1 MELITIILSGMLSAL
16 SNVGWVT
23 EAIAE
28 NTLTSNVE
36 SVEKL
41 EVRVDNQPNYQLV
54 NGKLD
59 KLRIAT
65 RGILLKQD
73 LRIDLLEL
81 ESDPISL
88 DINGLS
94 NSNLEGVQNSLQ
106 QPLQAAARIVITEVD
121 LTTALQSE
129 ILRQQLQEILNNLV
143 AKRAGNSTRA
153 YEVSDIKI
161 DLLPAN
167 RIKLELQLSRSGASQ
182 TSDRELAIA
191 LELGIEV
198 IAGTRIQLID
208 PQGTVNGRQ
217 MSERLLGG
225 FAEGISDRLNLT
237 SLESLGI
244 LARLLQLEVTEDKIE
259 LVAFTRIDP
268 RSTRE
273 KLTEQVQP

>member
-1 MELITIILSGMLSAL
+1 MELITIVLSGILSTL
-16 SNVGWVT
+16 SNVGWIT

-28 NTLTSNVE
+28 NTLASNVE

-41 EVRVDNQPNYQLV
+41 EVRVDNRPNYQLV

-65 RGILLKQD
+65 RGILLRQD

-81 ESDPISL
+81 ETDPIFL
-88 DINGLS
+88 DIKGLS
-94 NSNLEGVQNSLQ
+94 NTNLEEVQNSLQ

-129 ILRQQLQEILNNLV
+129 TLRQQLQEILNNLV
-143 AKRAGNSTRA
+143 AKRAGNTTRT

-161 DLLPAN
+161 DLLPGN
-167 RIKLELQLSRSGASQ
+167 RIQLELQLSRSGASQ
-182 TSDRELAIA
+182 KSDRELAIS
-191 LELGIEV
+191 LELGIKV
-198 IAGTRIQLID
+198 IAGTRIQLVD
-208 PQGTVNGRQ
+208 PQGTVDGRQ
-217 MSERLLGG
+217 MSARLLGG

-259 LVAFTRIDP
+259 LVAFTRIEP
-268 RSTRE
+268 QSTRE

>member
-28 NTLTSNVE
+28 NTLASNVE

-41 EVRVDNQPNYQLV
+41 EVRVDNRPNYQLV

-259 LVAFTRIDP
+259 LVAFTRIEP